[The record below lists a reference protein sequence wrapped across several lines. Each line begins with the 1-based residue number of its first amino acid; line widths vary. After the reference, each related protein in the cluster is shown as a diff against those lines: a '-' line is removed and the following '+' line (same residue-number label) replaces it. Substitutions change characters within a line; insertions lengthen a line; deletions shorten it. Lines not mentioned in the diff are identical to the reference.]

1 MKKSNLEYYYIFDNN
16 TFEEITN
23 DTLSDITEDKEIEYE
38 EIDEHNRNYYFLNI
52 VIDFSNSVTH
62 KFFSKENQINI
73 ERESFLRKY
82 ITKQFIETILEE
94 SFEFGIKSKSE
105 KIIEEQLKI
114 NALATRNWLNE
125 IFIDYF
131 NDEKIII
138 GILRIIGRFDESL
151 IFPQGQTMALAA
163 LNHKNAEIKE
173 LGIRAFENWGS
184 YNSLRILEN
193 ISINIDWLNEY
204 KNQVVEDLK
213 EELYVSHSKD

>member
-1 MKKSNLEYYYIFDNN
+1 MKKSDLEYYYIFDNN
-16 TFEEITN
+16 TLEKITDKFLPEITEEEREEHEQVN
-23 DTLSDITEDKEIEYE
+23 DYNINDNL
-38 EIDEHNRNYYFLNI
+38 LNI
-52 VIDFSNSVTH
+52 IIDFSNSVTH
-62 KFFSKENQINI
+62 KFLSKENQINI

-82 ITKQFIETILEE
+82 VTKQFIETILEE

-138 GILRIIGRFDESL
+138 GIIRIIGRFDESL

-163 LNHKNAEIKE
+163 LNHKNSEIKE

-213 EELYVSHSKD
+213 EELYVSH